1 MKRIHSG
8 FLCIVIAACAIILAA
23 SFSTPASLRLKTCSP
38 QKISKCTLSESN
50 DYDDWDME
58 DEMDEDPTEG
68 MTGEGLRMK
77 AMRILLENSWDGKAM
92 GTVPTTPEKAAVAA
106 AESVALAMGRS
117 HNVMM
122 IDLSLPSY
130 DILEGPKFYDQKAV
144 YNFCT
149 SLTNQLV
156 ERKLITRSLIL
167 VRNDQERRSIECA
180 IEKTVTGE
188 SSYDMA
194 RSQESDDVVDF
205 RQQLLNSW
213 DSGAP
218 LEKTEIK
225 MSTSDPN
232 SNHRL
237 WSMVGKEE
245 ISTGSDMF
253 DEVIAAVDK
262 HARLDTR
269 QQEDAIIIV
278 SPYDTADVIAVR
290 RILAR
295 YGQTRTIIFLN
306 SRMET
311 LPVEM
316 SNSVMVY
323 GVMPLVA
330 RASATRNSA
339 NDNDVEPGL
348 KAVVM
353 KRFPEEWSLFIDAF
367 GDGFVRAKDRL
378 GYHPGT
384 SNAFPPGEWIARN
397 VQYHVEGLQ

>member
-1 MKRIHSG
+1 MKCIHSSL
-8 FLCIVIAACAIILAA
+8 LCILVTACAFRSAA
-23 SFSTPASLRLKTCSP
+23 SFSIPAFHP
-38 QKISKCTLSESN
+38 KISKCTLSESN
-50 DYDDWDME
+50 NYDDWDMG
-58 DEMDEDPTEG
+58 DEYDMDDDPTEG
-68 MTGEGLRMK
+68 MTAEELRLK

-92 GTVPTTPEKAAVAA
+92 GTVPTTPEKAAAAA

-122 IDLSLPSY
+122 IDLMLPSY

-144 YNFCT
+144 YDFCT
-149 SLTNQLV
+149 SLTSELV

-167 VRNDQERRSIECA
+167 VRNDKERRGIERA

-218 LEKTEIK
+218 PKTTEIT

-237 WSMVGKEE
+237 WSMVGREE

-253 DEVIAAVDK
+253 DQVIAAVDK
-262 HARLDTR
+262 HARLDMTK
-269 QQEDAIIIV
+269 QEDAIIIV
-278 SPYDTADVIAVR
+278 SPYDTADIIAVR

-295 YGQTRTIIFLN
+295 YGQTRTIIFIN

-316 SNSVMVY
+316 SNAVMVY
-323 GVMPLVA
+323 GMMPLVA
-330 RASATRNSA
+330 RARNSE
-339 NDNDVEPGL
+339 NDNDDEPGL

-353 KRFPEEWSLFIDAF
+353 KRFPDEWSLFIDVF

-378 GYHPGT
+378 GYHPAT
-384 SNAFPPGEWIARN
+384 SNAFPPPEWIARN